1 MALLRDLEVRLGEPT
16 ECLGVAALLLVLGGI
31 VTASDIAEHFSRLA
45 ARVGERETWV
55 RAEGETTK
63 ATVDA
68 VANDERALAAVRDAH
83 AEAAQRL
90 VPVIALALFER
101 RHGQRGNTSVV
112 QALGHGAGG
121 RL

>member
-1 MALLRDLEVRLGEPT
+1 MPFLRDLEVRLGEPA
-16 ECLGVAALLLVLGGI
+16 ECLRIASLLLVLGWI
-31 VTASDIAEHFSRLA
+31 VTARDIAENFSRLE
-45 ARVGERETWV
+45 ARVCERKIRV
-55 RAEGETTK
+55 RAESKTTK

-68 VANDERALAAVRDAH
+68 VANDESALAAVRDAH
-83 AEAAQRL
+83 TKSAQRL